1 MSSFIRVKLVIS
13 TVFKGTLTKFAPTSR
28 SSSDTFHF
36 SPEIG

>member
-13 TVFKGTLTKFAPTSR
+13 NIFKGMLAKFAPTSR
-28 SSSDTFHF
+28 SSSDTFRF